1 MSISSSWRITTHQSR
16 LYAFKF
22 RRLLQGVLD
31 DRIGVDAF
39 GFTFE
44 IEDDTMPQRRQGQH
58 FQITEGYV
66 RAPRDQ
72 CAHLGRQDERLRP
85 AQATAV
91 AEIAPGHGR
100 GGGGIGEGGLK
111 QSRPAG
117 LYAWGDRA

>member
-85 AQATAV
+85 ARATAV
-91 AEIAPGHGR
+91 ADIAPGHGL
-100 GGGGIGEGGLK
+100 GGGRIGMRWPYQAPPLGL
-111 QSRPAG
+111 P
-117 LYAWGDRA
+117 L